1 MLGEWGVWA
10 QRPLLVG
17 HGSNDRKTAE
27 KKHKQRLDFNPA
39 KIKVSDNSAA
49 MVSAHGTKT
58 ALWISASWNDSIECQ
73 IWPNRPI
80 PSAHSLSL
88 HVDLPSPHEFLRQ
101 PRKPGLRTTIHK
113 VKPRHG
119 RATDAEVSVR
129 RVLKS
134 KGHLNQSKG
143 FWVFLCW
150 TLKSDAFL
158 VFLVHYFK
166 FLEWQVWWA
175 CLSLHPPTR
184 FVSFAAKRPLPQASR
199 RSRPLRKLTA
209 RMRECTALA
218 HEKI

>member
-119 RATDAEVSVR
+119 RATDAWSFGPTCFEKQRTSQSIQRFLSVSVLNTEIR
-129 RVLKS
+129 RFSVFFGTLLQISGVASLVGLLK
-134 KGHLNQSKG
+134 
-143 FWVFLCW
+143 
-150 TLKSDAFL
+150 
-158 VFLVHYFK
+158 
-166 FLEWQVWWA
+166 
-175 CLSLHPPTR
+175 PT
-184 FVSFAAKRPLPQASR
+184 STNSI
-199 RSRPLRKLTA
+199 
-209 RMRECTALA
+209 C
-218 HEKI
+218 